1 MDNNRLK
8 YTRDDSENV
17 RNSILDRRA
26 TSLFKKVEE
35 FSILC
40 DVDVA
45 IIIFRP
51 GEAEPIVW
59 KSIILAKEVLMMYLS
74 FSEEIR
80 LKKLEK
86 LETYLSKK
94 VNEQEERIR
103 KLEKMKG
110 EKEME
115 LLFNQFMEGNNAN
128 ELDARQIKGLLNMFR
143 AKMDKLN
150 ERKKQLNQ
158 PPNPP
163 NFKPADKIVTPSASS
178 MKDLINYPWFVE
190 TMATKQNHFVLGGGR
205 NTESAPTEG
214 DDTNVEDDGH
224 FKDLD

>member
-1 MDNNRLK
+1 MDSKRLK
-8 YTRDDSENV
+8 YTRDSSENV

-59 KSIILAKEVLMMYLS
+59 KSQILAKEVLMRYLS
-74 FSEEIR
+74 FSKEIR

-115 LLFNQFMEGNNAN
+115 LLFNQFMEGNNTN

-158 PPNPP
+158 PPKPP

-178 MKDLINYPWFVE
+178 TKDLINDPW
-190 TMATKQNHFVLGGGR
+190 GGR
-205 NTESAPTEG
+205 NTESAPIEG